1 MIGAERIMV
10 EPCARCVF
18 RRRLGNSPLG
28 YEIDKYMKQSGS
40 WQSIA
45 QGFTSN
51 TERLAIVALSSRRLI
66 SRIDLGLSSKDATP
80 EEVAEAMQGCLMPA
94 IGERPKKCLA
104 VQMLLER
111 KNLSKQPVAEIE
123 ERKTRHDEAVQ
134 KAASRMSR
142 KIIDRTI
149 EI

>member
-1 MIGAERIMV
+1 MIGAERVMV

-45 QGFTSN
+45 QGFSSN

-80 EEVAEAMQGCLMPA
+80 EEVAEIMQGCPMPVL
-94 IGERPKKCLA
+94 GEKPKTCLA
-104 VQMLLER
+104 VKKLLDN
-111 KNLSKQPVAEIE
+111 KGLQE
-123 ERKTRHDEAVQ
+123 ELAVEEELPTTKHDKTAQQV
-134 KAASRMSR
+134 ASRMSR
-142 KIIDRTI
+142 KILDRTVQI
-149 EI
+149 